1 MNRND
6 AVKFIVK
13 KYLNMHNI
21 LAADFARKCEVSKPF
36 ISKIINSIQG
46 KFGISSAYIQKLAK
60 GMNISVSEFEDMIA
74 EYLSTGTIIS
84 IENRFIIGEIRI
96 ELFRFNEEELKT
108 LHSIIKKTNSNNLK
122 RLEKNME

>member
-13 KYLNMHNI
+13 KYLNMHNM
-21 LAADFARKCEVSKPF
+21 LSADFARKCEVSKPF
-36 ISKIINSIQG
+36 MSKIINSSEG
-46 KFGISSAYIQKLAK
+46 RFGISSAYIQKLAK

-74 EYLSTGTIIS
+74 EFLANDTIES
-84 IENRFIIGEIRI
+84 IENKFIIGEIRI
-96 ELFRFNEEELKT
+96 ELLRFKEDELKT

-122 RLEKNME
+122 RLEKNMD

>member
-1 MNRND
+1 
-6 AVKFIVK
+6 
-13 KYLNMHNI
+13 
-21 LAADFARKCEVSKPF
+21 
-36 ISKIINSIQG
+36 
-46 KFGISSAYIQKLAK
+46 
-60 GMNISVSEFEDMIA
+60 MNISVSEFEDMIA